1 MVSRGATAHP
11 YGRVAGWGWF
21 LGWLA
26 VGGLAGVGLAAI
38 LTVGIVL
45 VLVAAVGAG
54 LLLWQGPGN
63 ATAGLVAGL
72 ALPLLYIAYLN
83 RSGPGNVCHTVT
95 GGQTCIEEYPDP
107 VPGRWCHLLRR
118 RLSDLHDTQP
128 EKQGNR
134 LSPPSRERA
143 SVTVVEERTA
153 KRPGVGIDSRPQV
166 IRM

>member
-38 LTVGIVL
+38 LTVGIAL

-54 LLLWQGPGN
+54 LLLWQGPRN
-63 ATAGLVAGL
+63 ATAGLVAGP

-95 GGQTCIEEYPDP
+95 GGQTCIEEYPP
-107 VPGRWCHLLRR
+107 IPFLFGGVIFLAAGFLIFTTLNRR
-118 RLSDLHDTQP
+118 NKGT
-128 EKQGNR
+128 G
-134 LSPPSRERA
+134 
-143 SVTVVEERTA
+143 
-153 KRPGVGIDSRPQV
+153 
-166 IRM
+166 